1 MRRIELDTA
10 RQVERAGHTSKG
22 DQPKWLVDNIR
33 CDSGQSGSVHS
44 GL

>member
-22 DQPKWLVDNIR
+22 DQPKWLVDNIWYN
-33 CDSGQSGSVHS
+33 GGPY